1 MKQILL
7 STILALISLQ
17 SHAKNM
23 EGSYSFLIGDD
34 ITKQVV
40 EYAPDEVSFANMV
53 WDLREL
59 SDLDKKHKVVY
70 EQIRMSPDLHNHQ
83 IDTVIKKIEEEQKK

>member
-17 SHAKNM
+17 SHAQNM
-23 EGSYSFLIGDD
+23 EGSYSFRIGYD

-40 EYAPDEVSFANMV
+40 EYAPDEVSFVNMV

-59 SDLDKKHKVVY
+59 SDLDKKHEVVY
-70 EQIRMSPDLHNHQ
+70 EQIR
-83 IDTVIKKIEEEQKK
+83 E

>member
-17 SHAKNM
+17 SHAQNM
-23 EGSYSFLIGDD
+23 EGSYSFRIGDD

-40 EYAPDEVSFANMV
+40 EYAPDEVSFDNMV

-59 SDLDKKHKVVY
+59 SDLDKKHEVVY
-70 EQIRMSPDLHNHQ
+70 EQIR
-83 IDTVIKKIEEEQKK
+83 E

>member
-7 STILALISLQ
+7 SIILALISLQ
-17 SHAKNM
+17 SHAQNIT
-23 EGSYSFLIGDD
+23 GSHAYRIGDK

-40 EYAPDEVSFANMV
+40 EYAPDEKSFDNMV

-59 SDLDKKHKVVY
+59 SEQDGKHKVVY
-70 EQIRMSPDLHNHQ
+70 EQIRS
-83 IDTVIKKIEEEQKK
+83 V

>member
-7 STILALISLQ
+7 SIMILALISLQ
-17 SHAKNM
+17 NHAQNISGSHA
-23 EGSYSFLIGDD
+23 YRIGDK

-59 SDLDKKHKVVY
+59 SDLDKKHEVVY
-70 EQIRMSPDLHNHQ
+70 EQIR
-83 IDTVIKKIEEEQKK
+83 E

>member
-7 STILALISLQ
+7 SIMILALISLQ
-17 SHAKNM
+17 SHAQNM
-23 EGSYSFLIGDD
+23 EGSYSFRIGDD

-40 EYAPDEVSFANMV
+40 EYAPDEVSFDNMV

-59 SDLDKKHKVVY
+59 SDLDKKHEVVY
-70 EQIRMSPDLHNHQ
+70 EQIR
-83 IDTVIKKIEEEQKK
+83 E